1 MTAVQWKAG
10 QRIKAASLQLMESG
24 QQLTVS
30 SQTTVANTTAKSFV
44 AAASLTAGQI
54 AVGNTLYIKAW
65 GLFSCTGT
73 PTLTLSSVLGTSVSS
88 GGFGSTGALTL
99 SSGVTNRAWVAEQN
113 VTCLSTGTSGT
124 WFGPFRAD
132 LANTSSGPPW
142 TAFTQ
147 AFDGTATLTQDTTVA
162 LSFGIAATWSAAS
175 ASNTITCYGF
185 TAVLYQ

>member
-1 MTAVQWKAG
+1 
-10 QRIKAASLQLMESG
+10 MESG
-24 QQLTVS
+24 QQLTTS
-30 SQTTVANTTAKSFV
+30 SQTTVANTTAKSFL

-73 PTLTLSSVLGTSVSS
+73 PTLTLSSVLGTSVSG
-88 GGFGSTGALTL
+88 GGFGSTGAMTL
-99 SSGVTNRAWVAEQN
+99 ASGVTNRAWVAEQN
-113 VTCLSTGTSGT
+113 VVCTATGTSAT

-132 LANTSSGPPW
+132 VANTTSSPPW
-142 TAFTQ
+142 SSFTQ
-147 AFDGTATLTQDTTVA
+147 VLDGTATLTQDSTVA
-162 LSFGIAATWSAAS
+162 LNFGIAATWGTAS